1 MKPITELINQD
12 ENLDVEDIR
21 SEGSVNVE
29 QEPDDN
35 RMMLFL
41 KKKRN
46 TLRILRYEITQKVYN
61 MNL

>member
-1 MKPITELINQD
+1 MRPITELINQD